1 MRLLPA
7 ALAALAAGACGHAS
21 PAAHRPAATVVR
33 ENDLVAR
40 LPPGWVAA
48 TRSLTPSLLDPRE
61 VLAVGTYPLRY
72 RRTGCAHIPDSALD
86 DLGPGD
92 AFVTLMERPRAT
104 RGFPPRP
111 ARFGPGLGGGS
122 ECIPDSVAESHWFTF
137 SDRGRAFHVLVAF
150 GPRASRVTKDQ
161 SWGILDGLAV
171 GDATI
176 AIGRPVAGQPY
187 ELQSP
192 GLRAAGPYRLLV
204 PRTEPPDLC
213 VATVRAAARLT
224 EADRACTTGDGA
236 LFIDRYGPATVVA
249 GLAPNG
255 AARVEL
261 DGHAL
266 PLSRHRAFLALVR
279 AGRHAVTAVFP
290 NGIRH
295 RLSTRRHRRAGA
307 VFDDEVGER
316 ILRSSR
322 ARVIERFGPPA
333 ATAGPCDYYE
343 VVGDDRRRGWRF
355 CYRAG
360 GVMTGAS
367 GNTRLPR

>member
-1 MRLLPA
+1 MRLLA
-7 ALAALAAGACGHAS
+7 AAFAAHAVSACGHVS
-21 PAAHRPAATVVR
+21 PAAHRPAAAVVR
-33 ENDLVAR
+33 ENDLVAQ

-48 TRSLTPSLLDPRE
+48 TRSLTPDLLDPRE

-72 RRTGCAHIPDSALD
+72 RRTGCAHMPDSALA
-86 DLGPGD
+86 DLGAGD
-92 AFVTLMERPRAT
+92 AFVTLMERPRVS

-111 ARFGPGLGGGS
+111 VRFGPVLGGRS

-150 GPRASRVTKDQ
+150 GPRTAQAIKDQ
-161 SWGILDGLAV
+161 AWGILDGLEV
-171 GDATI
+171 GRAAI
-176 AIGRPVAGQPY
+176 AIGRPVSGKPY

-192 GLRAAGPYRLLV
+192 GLRAAAPYRLLV
-204 PRTEPPDLC
+204 PRTQPPDLC
-213 VATVRAAARLT
+213 VATGRAAARLT
-224 EADRACTTGDGA
+224 EANRTCTTGDGA
-236 LFIDRYGPATVVA
+236 LFVDRYGPATVVA
-249 GLAPNG
+249 GIAPKG
-255 AARVEL
+255 AARVEI

-279 AGRHAVTAVFP
+279 GERHAVTAIFP
-290 NGIRH
+290 NGVRH
-295 RLSTRRHRRAGA
+295 RLSARRHRRPGA
-307 VFDDEVGER
+307 VFGDEIGES
-316 ILRSSR
+316 ILRRSR